1 MHSVRATRRGT
12 KHRCLLK
19 AELDLVEQVS
29 CRLVVLL
36 EAALVEQ
43 VGCRLVVLLGAA
55 LVEQEGCRLVAP
67 LVVVH
72 SMAVQAASVASLH
85 R

>member
-43 VGCRLVVLLGAA
+43 
-55 LVEQEGCRLVAP
+55 EGCRLVAP

>member
-19 AELDLVEQVS
+19 AELDLVEQVG

-36 EAALVEQ
+36 E
-43 VGCRLVVLLGAA
+43 AA

>member
-1 MHSVRATRRGT
+1 MHSLRATRRGT

-43 VGCRLVVLLGAA
+43 
-55 LVEQEGCRLVAP
+55 EGCRLVAP